1 MQKLLSISTAARP
14 SGSPPQQRL
23 LKVPSGVYRGR
34 IAAIYADSANNIS
47 LRAADYPYQA
57 WSEAQLISNDAYDSP
72 FSACI
77 DSTGNIYLAYADTS
91 QVLKVIKLTFNS
103 GIWSAGSPST
113 IVNVDLSSRPV
124 ILKDGDGTIW
134 CFFNH
139 HWTSNDYRHYI
150 RVKSSSDDGQS
161 WGSGPS
167 DLGTALSAAWLEEG
181 YVCACR
187 HLSMLYAVYSVG
199 RSNLILRTNDL
210 SDPGWTAESVIASL
224 DYIDDQFQAA
234 PSSDGKLGVVFI
246 PSSTG
251 KIYLKEYD
259 GLLWSGLIEIEST
272 EARAPQITYKDNT
285 PHVFYVKHLGNDYYS
300 PRYAR
305 KSGGSFALEDFSAG
319 LGTFE
324 KALLYCAGANQQF
337 QDKTSAAA
345 NTTTGDIFHSE
356 SQGLLDSI
364 GDCLYLGKQVKFYCG
379 AMVLSTPG
387 SGGTVVWEYFNG
399 TDWVEFTPYS
409 GGYNFDSADELIYLW
424 QDAASVPSGWQ
435 IGAVN
440 NNIAFW
446 VRARVT
452 SGFSGNPVGTQILA
466 ATKIDDMSLAC
477 EEAL

>member
-23 LKVPSGVYRGR
+23 LKVPSGVYKGR
-34 IAAIYADSANNIS
+34 IAALYADSANNIS
-47 LRAADYPYQA
+47 LKAADYPYQG
-57 WSEAQLISNDAYDSP
+57 WSAAQVIASDSHDSP

-77 DSTGNIYLAYADTS
+77 DSAGNIYLVYADTY
-91 QVLKVIKLTFNS
+91 QVLKVIKLSFNA
-103 GIWSAGSPST
+103 GVWSAGSPST
-113 IVNVDLSSRPV
+113 IVDVDLSSRPV
-124 ILKDGDGTIW
+124 ILKDGDGLLW

-150 RVKSSSDDGQS
+150 RVKSSSDDGQN
-161 WGSGPS
+161 WGSGTS
-167 DLGTALSAAWLEEG
+167 DLGTALSDAWLQEG

-187 HLSMLYAVYSVG
+187 YLSKLYAVYCVS

-210 SDPGWTAESVIASL
+210 SNPGWTAESAIASL

-234 PSSDGKLGVVFI
+234 PSNDGKLGVAFI
-246 PSSTG
+246 PSAAG
-251 KIYLKEYD
+251 KVYLKEFD

-272 EARAPQITYKDNT
+272 EARSPQITYQDNV
-285 PHVFYVKHLGNDYYS
+285 PDVLYARHLGNDYYS

-305 KSGGSFALEDFSAG
+305 KSGGAFILEDFSEG
-319 LGTFE
+319 LGLFG
-324 KALLYCAGANQQF
+324 KVFLYCAANQQY

-345 NTTTGDIFHSE
+345 NVTTGDVFHSE
-356 SQGLLDSI
+356 SQGLLDSV
-364 GDCLYLGKQVKFYCG
+364 GDCLYLGKQVKFYC
-379 AMVLSTPG
+379 AAIILSTPG
-387 SGGTVVWEYFNG
+387 TGGSVVWEYFSG

-409 GGYNFDSADELIYLW
+409 GGYNLDSADELVYLW

-440 NNIAFW
+440 NIPAFW

-452 SGFSGNPVGTQILA
+452 DGFSNNPIGTQILA
-466 ATKIDDMSLAC
+466 ATKLDDMSLAH